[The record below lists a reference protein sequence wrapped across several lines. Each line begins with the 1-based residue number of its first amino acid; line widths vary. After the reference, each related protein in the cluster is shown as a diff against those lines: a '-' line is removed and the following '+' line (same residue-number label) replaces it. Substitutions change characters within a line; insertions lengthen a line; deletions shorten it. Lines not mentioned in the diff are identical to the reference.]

1 LPPYNLLWRV
11 GQGFAP
17 FNREFIEHWTVSAF
31 ASYVADLEVHAT
43 DSPAAEAAWLRIVCL
58 EREFWDIGLSSR

>member
-1 LPPYNLLWRV
+1 MELAYLEGWRRA
-11 GQGFAP
+11 AP
-17 FNREFIEHWTVSAF
+17 GASKYREFVEHWTAPAF

-58 EREFWDIGLSSR
+58 ER